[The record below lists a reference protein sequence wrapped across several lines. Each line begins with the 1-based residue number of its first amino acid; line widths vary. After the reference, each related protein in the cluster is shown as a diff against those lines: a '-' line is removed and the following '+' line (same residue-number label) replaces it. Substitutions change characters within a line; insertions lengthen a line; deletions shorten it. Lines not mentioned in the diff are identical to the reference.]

1 MTTQDSSNC
10 NTSILYDLFIQ
21 DEWHPEPILLK
32 QSSAKA
38 NKDTNDASAV
48 RNWSQI
54 AFDQVKST
62 YKAITSTLRSRVT
75 SSAVPSTVSNLINRQ
90 AEWKFAKN
98 NDGRLIAILTDTCLE
113 LRSAKDDYSTV
124 VATCAVHQD
133 PFPRWRQIAWS
144 PDSSLIACSYS
155 SGDISIFDLSG
166 TLLYTIN
173 RSKFGTD
180 PTEKES
186 RYDGA
191 IAALLFIDYH
201 QTSHWNSQLL
211 AIDFQGQL
219 QSYFISESSNYKECH
234 TFSFLPYHP
243 LGVSTAI
250 FHQYHR
256 ILIIGGSTPSKSKND
271 QYDSPSN
278 ARGYGISCWR
288 ILDDAPHYKIIN
300 SEEFEI
306 NLNSPLSRITDVSR
320 RFLKANK
327 SDHQHTVHKISLS
340 PNGSLLAVVQC
351 SGCLSVWELPSLRMK
366 AVWHIDEQPD
376 VAAKGQDLS
385 ITNYNSETSLSS
397 TSHSASGT
405 YHSYDISKAILALD
419 WWSETSLVLV
429 RSSGAVTI
437 SAIESSLQ
445 NLLGSSPE
453 YFQPGSHVIA
463 LSDGGFLIL
472 EDDCKA
478 VYKKYAMTS
487 FTDDTESI
495 VDSES
500 EEEASYNLNDDE
512 EIQLSTYE
520 KLTEKLRRVLYF
532 LTESDS
538 FLQQDK
544 APKVLKRTYRLL
556 CLKST
561 TPEELYSRKID
572 QEEYGEALTLAESY
586 GLDSNLVYKR
596 RWQQSKMSIMAIQDF
611 LSKITDRFWVLEE
624 CIQRVPIDIDAVKEL
639 LQYGLL
645 GTNKAVFQAAL
656 NNTDFESSFIISTI
670 NNDDDDE
677 NFQKSDIIKPQRQQS
692 TMDEL
697 SDEESVHNLEI
708 KKLPDFSC
716 LNEKAKKLYHYRLI
730 LLKYLDRL
738 LLYEIILG
746 GAHLAPERF
755 SPIVFE
761 SFRSSNIIKITTEY
775 ARESNWEAVDILF
788 AYFSTVLTP
797 HRLAILSNFPETC
810 SPKKYKYLLPELTTN
825 DEVAALDTNRI
836 RSEDWCEIAYGNGIE
851 SDIEEGIYFL
861 YADCPHLKEFSHNLN
876 SELLTAWYL
885 NRATEIEFL
894 SQQVSNAIDL
904 IKLGMGKNIK
914 NLEPLLNNLLT
925 LEVMVYE
932 CGNVSITLKDILS
945 MSNIEKVRLLLHKK
959 GDSSYVS
966 NFKCYVLP
974 YLHRLEIYEPGS
986 YDSVIRQYLIEEAK
1000 QDLSYCQ
1007 LIFQH
1012 SKVGST
1018 SPIIPNIF
1026 SAISIAADCIY
1037 AYCGN
1042 DQLDCAKTIVECLHV
1057 SSAITLDSVHSSI
1070 LKELKNHVRTAE
1082 ILHDSNLPS
1091 CISDIRK
1098 MINNAEESKA
1108 LMMTFTRKATAGRIS
1123 ISASEWRSILNRML
1137 TMVESSFTS
1146 ITNSDCHEIF
1156 TDCLLHSSDINSI
1169 SLAAEF
1175 LSSSQRQRSSKISYE
1190 KSVSLVLKAAQEYF
1204 DSSKDYS
1211 DRNTSYARKCLS
1223 LISVTTP
1230 EIEAEINLINSL
1242 SYLSDLGLFM
1252 LPLEIRLCENRLNL
1266 IRNAL
1271 GANPKNYLKYE
1282 KLLKLGNLIQ
1292 ISAKDEV
1299 SRIGQILTVVA
1310 ESAMEEND
1318 YDFAYKMCQNLMN
1331 DNHSNAWQICWR
1343 LAECNGFPNLSDRRR
1358 LIAFALTHCTADVI
1372 EKLLIVK
1379 SHIEIQELYYKINRE
1394 IGTSK
1399 TPVENLRSN
1408 VFKTISNNLRLQD
1421 NVIKWISNPFSKE
1434 EHTKSYDSQLSDSSN
1449 DVNSKSLDKI
1459 LYDTFYASTYG
1470 DNRISNNTIA
1480 DLLAIDTD
1488 PSFTDSSVLRMEK
1501 LFESNQLGADF
1512 DQASDVFLSLASKYA
1527 DNDTV
1532 LTLSYLL
1539 ALPDRKMADKFF
1551 RQSNVVLNF
1560 KLAIY
1565 YYSLQIYFI
1574 MQKTGDSVDKRSVS
1588 FNPNEILKTVTNLI
1602 ESPTSDGDDVT
1613 KSIVDELSKLLQYYQ
1628 SALSDYVQAQIL
1640 RNLGRGVDTARFAVD
1655 DEYKYD
1661 TILGLAMTLRDSV
1674 FKTAITLA
1682 ERYSITHW
1690 DIYMA
1695 HTEWLL
1701 TDSGLAVSA
1710 IEDRINSMN
1719 ILDFLTTD
1727 IEKARHRL
1735 ENNVYPAIQGSD
1747 YGMLTFYFQFLNT
1760 LTDKNTPIEELTKVQ
1775 DYQTVII
1782 KMKSAAPGIDFKKLF
1797 DEDQPLVVLK
1807 PYLSSNN
1814 VHAVAKLAPKICNI
1828 QNSNRISASKIFLT
1842 YVKKV
1847 FWHGNKKT
1855 SSKPST
1861 TSGWISRYQSAI
1873 DILKHLTP
1881 NDLVDYV
1888 KAILF
1893 QDESPEEL
1901 SMDCRVKLI
1910 KRLIKLST
1918 EQESK
1923 DPSTS
1928 NDDEATDSPDQDFAR
1943 YSTAT
1948 KLFAIILKHLT
1959 MLKESKT
1966 MQELAEKNADCL
1978 KYVRDFDMSLSSSK
1992 KVEELARDMIMKGI
2006 GIRYVKEMIGIARNC
2021 WPNQVTL
2028 FNVIKS
2034 AIETTITE
2042 MLDKCRSEKSLLA
2055 NISSSSGSP
2064 IEALNTVLSG
2074 IISES
2079 SGKVDRSDVTDLLF
2093 SYCNSNTIEP
2103 QIRIQILDLIEKI
2116 CTLENEEFQ
2125 KILCFKS
2132 SVVIKEAWDE
2142 QITLE
2147 DVSTELGRYD
2157 LFQNL
2162 LNITSE
2168 RTKILALA
2176 HLLHLWPK
2184 FCEISEDTQHPWIQV
2199 LEQIITSCG
2208 AECENDIIEI
2218 VKGYHLADDLDLTAW
2233 ERLWTLFRQ
2242 HSLIHVAVKTS
2253 LFTDYKPLHE
2263 KVINFIRSD
2272 EFPVNCCDDEEL
2284 VRLIVRHRLE
2294 IEVLATPLFCKVTD
2308 YIRKHPNGDAGSRS
2322 KLEQLSRRL
2331 YDSGHYLEAGTLNLE
2346 YINIHPLLVNASNAI
2361 TLLQRTETD

>member
-300 SEEFEI
+300 SEEFE
-306 NLNSPLSRITDVSR
+306 
-320 RFLKANK
+320 
-327 SDHQHTVHKISLS
+327 HTVHKISLS

-397 TSHSASGT
+397 TSHSASD
-405 YHSYDISKAILALD
+405 DISKAILALD

-904 IKLGMGKNIK
+904 IKLGMEKNIK

-1042 DQLDCAKTIVECLHV
+1042 DQLDCAKTIVECLHI

-1091 CISDIRK
+1091 CISDIRE

-1828 QNSNRISASKIFLT
+1828 Q
-1842 YVKKV
+1842 
-1847 FWHGNKKT
+1847 
-1855 SSKPST
+1855 
-1861 TSGWISRYQSAI
+1861 SGWISRYQSAI

-1881 NDLVDYV
+1881 NDLVDYM

-1893 QDESPEEL
+1893 QDESPEE
-1901 SMDCRVKLI
+1901 
-1910 KRLIKLST
+1910 
-1918 EQESK
+1918 
-1923 DPSTS
+1923 
-1928 NDDEATDSPDQDFAR
+1928 
-1943 YSTAT
+1943 
-1948 KLFAIILKHLT
+1948 
-1959 MLKESKT
+1959 
-1966 MQELAEKNADCL
+1966 ADCL

-2142 QITLE
+2142 QVGLT
-2147 DVSTELGRYD
+2147 V
-2157 LFQNL
+2157 N
-2162 LNITSE
+2162 NM
-2168 RTKILALA
+2168 
-2176 HLLHLWPK
+2176 LHK
-2184 FCEISEDTQHPWIQV
+2184 FLKYVYMYSKT
-2199 LEQIITSCG
+2199 
-2208 AECENDIIEI
+2208 
-2218 VKGYHLADDLDLTAW
+2218 W